1 MCANENKDMKHSAC
15 ATRSIKGPRSP
26 VNELRYRRR
35 CTSGSCQ
42 RFRLH
47 AGAATRLKRCTSPT
61 LSLRLMHLK
70 VWRAR
75 RTHEIE
81 HCCQHGSST
90 PATKKNRHVQNVA
103 AFTFALV
110 DLSMCSTPFFTAM
123 MTLRA
128 AGLAD
133 FFGSTCVPMACGST
147 SASRQGGW
155 KSKFKARNQP

>member
-35 CTSGSCQ
+35 CTSRSCQ

-90 PATKKNRHVQNVA
+90 PATKKNRHAQNLA

-110 DLSMCSTPFFTAM
+110 DLLMCSTD
-123 MTLRA
+123 TLHRHDDFA
-128 AGLAD
+128 CSGISRLLWVDVCTDGLW
-133 FFGSTCVPMACGST
+133 FHK
-147 SASRQGGW
+147 R
-155 KSKFKARNQP
+155 K